1 MHEFPLIKKADGT
14 EEAFDPEKL
23 ATSLRRT
30 GAEEALIQEVVR
42 KSVAK
47 VHAHM
52 TTSQIYRHAFSLLKR
67 ADKGP
72 AARYAM
78 RRAIFELG
86 PTGFPFEHFVGE
98 IFRKK
103 GYEVLTGV
111 TLPGGC
117 VTHEVDVLLEKD
129 GIKTACELK
138 FHNELGYKTDIK
150 TALYVKARIDDLT
163 VTAQA
168 KFGKGTVDKGMLVTN
183 TKFTGMA
190 IDYAMCAGLPLL
202 GWEYPHQANL
212 ADLVTETRVYPVTVL
227 TTLTPGEKNLA
238 IRAGISLC
246 HSLLDGEGTLKSLGF
261 SPRRAKEI
269 VDESQK
275 VCSI

>member
-1 MHEFPLIKKADGT
+1 MHEFPLIRKADGS

-30 GAEEALIQEVVR
+30 GAEESLIQDV
-42 KSVAK
+42 VAK
-47 VHAHM
+47 TIRKVHTHM
-52 TTSQIYRHAFSLLKR
+52 STSQIYKTAFTMLKR
-67 ADKGP
+67 ADTGP

-103 GYEVLTGV
+103 GYEVVTGV
-111 TLPGGC
+111 ILPGGC

-129 GIKTACELK
+129 GVKTACELK
-138 FHNELGYKTDIK
+138 FHNEIGYKTDIK

-163 VTAQA
+163 VTAQQ

-190 IDYAMCAGLPLL
+190 IDYATCAGVPLL
-202 GWEYPHQANL
+202 GWEYPHEGSL
-212 ADLVTETRVYPVTVL
+212 SDLVNETRVYPVTVL

-238 IRAGISLC
+238 IKAGISLC
-246 HSLLDGEGTLKSLGF
+246 HSLVDGESTLKSIGF
-261 SPRRAKEI
+261 SPRRAKEV
-269 VDESQK
+269 VDESRK